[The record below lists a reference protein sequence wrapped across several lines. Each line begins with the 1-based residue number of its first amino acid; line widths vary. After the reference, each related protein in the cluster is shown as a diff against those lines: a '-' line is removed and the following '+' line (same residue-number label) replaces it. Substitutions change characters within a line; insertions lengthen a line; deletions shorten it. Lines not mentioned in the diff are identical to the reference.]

1 MCSRSL
7 LSSQLADTAEFLC
20 DYLGFEKF
28 LSCSSGVEAC
38 EAAVKLSR
46 KWGYV
51 VKGVPANTA
60 SVVMANNCFWGRSIT
75 ASGACSDA
83 SRGENFGPHTPG
95 FHLVPYN
102 DTQALE
108 A

>member
-1 MCSRSL
+1 
-7 LSSQLADTAEFLC
+7 
-20 DYLGFEKF
+20 
-28 LSCSSGVEAC
+28 
-38 EAAVKLSR
+38 
-46 KWGYV
+46 
-51 VKGVPANTA
+51 
-60 SVVMANNCFWGRSIT
+60 MANNCFWGRSIT